1 MMALSTPIF
10 LSPLSHDL
18 FNNQPGGAS
27 APPFTSPK
35 EDTMEKSELHT
46 ICKQQRE
53 VINFLLQFTFT
64 IEVDEEIPGV
74 HLLPTS
80 TLHFNSDLENIL
92 DLIADLKKEVR
103 DIGTGPYT
111 LTFPRWIGGS
121 LRRDGMVYSSFQDYK
136 VHQLTHQL
144 TELKE

>member
-1 MMALSTPIF
+1 
-10 LSPLSHDL
+10 
-18 FNNQPGGAS
+18 
-27 APPFTSPK
+27 
-35 EDTMEKSELHT
+35 MEKSELHT

-53 VINFLLQFTFT
+53 VINFLLQFTFA

-74 HLLPTS
+74 HLLPTGC
-80 TLHFNSDLENIL
+80 DLINIL

>member
-1 MMALSTPIF
+1 MMVSSTPIF

-53 VINFLLQFTFT
+53 VINFLLQFTFA

-74 HLLPTS
+74 HLLPTVC
-80 TLHFNSDLENIL
+80 DLINIL

-111 LTFPRWIGGS
+111 LTFPRATM
-121 LRRDGMVYSSFQDYK
+121 LYSSLQEYK
-136 VHQLTHQL
+136 VECLYDRTRTVFREQ
-144 TELKE
+144 EPVE

>member
-1 MMALSTPIF
+1 
-10 LSPLSHDL
+10 
-18 FNNQPGGAS
+18 
-27 APPFTSPK
+27 
-35 EDTMEKSELHT
+35 MEKSELHT

-53 VINFLLQFTFT
+53 VINFLLQFTFA

-80 TLHFNSDLENIL
+80 TLHFNSDLRNIL

-111 LTFPRWIGGS
+111 LTFPRWIGGT

-136 VHQLTHQL
+136 VHQLT
-144 TELKE
+144 ELKE